1 MYRHYNPN
9 PCGKAVGDCVI
20 RAVSK
25 IENISW
31 EQAYISMCVFG
42 YVQCDMPSSNNVW
55 ASYLRS
61 RGYKQFA
68 VGNNCPLCY
77 TVKDF
82 CREHPEGSFILG
94 TGTHAIAVIN
104 GDYYD
109 AWDSGDEVIDR
120 YFTREW

>member
-1 MYRHYNPN
+1 MYRYYNPN

-31 EQAYISMCVFG
+31 EQTYISMCVFG
-42 YVQCDMPSSNNVW
+42 YVHCDMPSSNAVW
-55 ASYLRS
+55 AAYLKS
-61 RGYKQFA
+61 RGYRQYA
-68 VGNNCPLCY
+68 VPNNCPVCY

-82 CREHPEGSFILG
+82 CREHPQGSFILG
-94 TGTHAIAVIN
+94 TGTHAVAVID

-109 AWDSGDEVIDR
+109 AWDSGEEIIDR

>member
-1 MYRHYNPN
+1 MYRYYNPN

-42 YVQCDMPSSNNVW
+42 YIHCDMPSSNAVW
-55 ASYLRS
+55 AAYLKS
-61 RGYKQFA
+61 RGYRQYA
-68 VGNNCPLCY
+68 VPNNCPVCY

-82 CREHPEGSFILG
+82 CREHPQGSFILG